1 MCGRFEETQRLRGEW
16 PRKKKPIPNNQPLT
30 SLKAINLFNWEFSLN
45 NLAVNDQVSVFNETI
60 MNIMPNIVPSKLIT
74 CDDRDPPWMN
84 CYIKIR
90 FDPIVL
96 NFYVWKFMKPLNSIY
111 SQSQVSTKIAKIMW
125 LTYQHQRV
133 TDHG

>member
-90 FDPIVL
+90 SDPIVL

-111 SQSQVSTKIAKIMW
+111 SQGQVSTKIAKIMW
-125 LTYQHQRV
+125 LTYQHQGV

>member
-1 MCGRFEETQRLRGEW
+1 
-16 PRKKKPIPNNQPLT
+16 
-30 SLKAINLFNWEFSLN
+30 
-45 NLAVNDQVSVFNETI
+45 

-74 CDDRDPPWMN
+74 CDDRNPPWMN

-90 FDPIVL
+90 SDPIVL
-96 NFYVWKFMKPLNSIY
+96 NFYVWKCMKPFNSTY

-125 LTYQHQRV
+125 LTYQHQGV